1 MGPQKKK
8 ADFWAGGSIP
18 MPLREDLLTPIAGEN
33 PSGMDLRHDTKLLIH
48 DKIKEARRQ
57 DDNLAQGDWQEE
69 RKTANFPLVVKI
81 AQDAL
86 ATVSKDL
93 QVAAWL
99 TEGLLQTEGFGGL
112 RAGIGLCQS
121 LLTDFWDTVYPVIE
135 DGDRELRATP
145 LTWIGSKLDFPLKS
159 SPITAAGYSF
169 LVYKDSRVVG
179 YEDQVKTDKER
190 AARAK
195 VIAGGKIAPEVF
207 DKAFADT
214 PKAFYL
220 KAEKDLDSS
229 LEAVNSLDKFCDERF
244 EDDAPSFG
252 KLKDALTEVRQV
264 VHSLLQKKREK
275 EPDPVEP
282 DPVVES
288 ADAGQGGEEGADGAL
303 VPSGGMAAFSSAEPS
318 DRRQAVASIAGA
330 ASFLRKR
337 EPFSPAPYL
346 LLRGLRWGELRT
358 GSHLGDS
365 TLLEAPP
372 TELRQ
377 QIKRLALNK
386 KWSELLEAGEQA
398 MALPCSRGWLDL
410 QRLSVAACTALG
422 DEYQPIAT
430 AIQSELRALLN
441 DVPELLDATLLDDT
455 PAANVETK
463 LWLHSLSAPQQPAQP
478 AEDESAASIPAYQN
492 GTPTWLAPA
501 ADAYVLAKEA
511 LAAGQEEKA
520 FSIMRSAIAGQRS
533 GRNRFRRMMQL
544 AELAMAAGKDPIAQP
559 LLEDIAATIE
569 NHKLDAWEDPQTV
582 ASYLSMLMRNS
593 KKIQASS
600 GEKQKLFERICRL
613 DPVQALSAG

>member
-1 MGPQKKK
+1 
-8 ADFWAGGSIP
+8 
-18 MPLREDLLTPIAGEN
+18 MPLREDILTPIPGEN
-33 PSGMDLRHDTKLLIH
+33 PSGIDLRYDTKLLIH

-57 DDNLAQGDWQEE
+57 EDDLAQGAWQSE
-69 RKTANFPLVVKI
+69 RKTANFPLVSKL
-81 AQDAL
+81 AQESL

-93 QVAAWL
+93 QLAAWL
-99 TEGLLQTEGFGGL
+99 TEALLQLEGFSGL
-112 RAGIGLCQS
+112 RVGIGLS
-121 LLTDFWDTVYPVIE
+121 HNLLTQFWDTVYPVIE
-135 DGDRELRATP
+135 DGDRELRARP
-145 LTWIGSKLDFPLKS
+145 LTWLGSMLDMPLRNV
-159 SPITAAGYSF
+159 PITAAGYS
-169 LVYKDSRVVG
+169 LITYKDSRIVG
-179 YEDQVKTDKER
+179 FEDQVKTDKER

-195 VIAGGKIAPEVF
+195 VIAAGKIAPEVF
-207 DKAFADT
+207 DKSFADT

-220 KAEKDLDSS
+220 QAEKELDGSI
-229 LEAVNSLDKFCDERF
+229 EALSALDKYCDEQF

-282 DPVVES
+282 EPV
-288 ADAGQGGEEGADGAL
+288 AEGAADGAE
-303 VPSGGMAAFSSAEPS
+303 GGEGGEGAVAAGGIAGYGSAEPA
-318 DRRQAVASIAGA
+318 DRRQAVAGIAGA
-330 ASFLRKR
+330 ASFLRKK
-337 EPFSPAPYL
+337 EPLSPAPYL

-358 GSHLGDS
+358 GSRLSDT

-386 KWSELLEAGEQA
+386 KWGELLEAGEQA
-398 MALPCSRGWLDL
+398 MTLPCGRAWLDL

-422 DEYQPIAT
+422 PEYEPIAT

-455 PAANVETK
+455 PAANAETK
-463 LWLHSLSAPQQPAQP
+463 QWLQHLNTPQKPATP
-478 AEDESAASIPAYQN
+478 AEEEAASDPPAELN
-492 GTPTWLAPA
+492 GTPSWLTSA
-501 ADAYVLAKEA
+501 ADAYILAKEA

-520 FSIMRSAIAGQRS
+520 FAIMRATIARQRS
-533 GRNRFRRMMQL
+533 GRSRFRRTMQL
-544 AELAMAAGKDPIAQP
+544 AELAVTAGKDAIAQP

-569 NHKLDAWEDPQTV
+569 NHKLDAWEDPEMV
-582 ASYLSMLMRNS
+582 AGYLSMLMRNS
-593 KKIQASS
+593 KKIQGSS
-600 GEKQKLFERICRL
+600 SEKQKLFERICRL

>member
-1 MGPQKKK
+1 M
-8 ADFWAGGSIP
+8 S
-18 MPLREDLLTPIAGEN
+18 LREDILTPIAGEN
-33 PSGMDLRHDTKLLIH
+33 PSGIDLRYDTKLLIH

-57 DDNLAQGDWQEE
+57 DDELAQGDWQTE
-69 RKTANFPLVVKI
+69 RKTANFPLEVKL

-93 QVAAWL
+93 QLAAWL
-99 TEGLLQTEGFGGL
+99 AEGLLNTEGFPGL
-112 RAGIGLCQS
+112 RSGIGLCHS

-135 DGDRELRATP
+135 DGDRELRARP
-145 LTWIGSKLDFPLKS
+145 LNWLGSVLDIPLRS
-159 SPITAAGYSF
+159 IPITASGYSS

-195 VIAGGKIAPEVF
+195 VIAAGKIAPEVF

-220 KAEKDLDSS
+220 QAEKDLDGCVEALAN
-229 LEAVNSLDKFCDERF
+229 LEKLCDERF

-252 KLKDALTEVRQV
+252 SLRDSLKDVRQT

-282 DPVVES
+282 EPVAAS
-288 ADAGQGGEEGADGAL
+288 AAEEAPAGEERPA
-303 VPSGGMAAFSSAEPS
+303 GGPAGSFAAFSTAEPA
-318 DRRQAVASIAGA
+318 DRRQAVAGIAGA
-330 ASFLRKR
+330 AAFLRKR

-358 GSHLGDS
+358 ASRLGDS

-377 QIKRLALNK
+377 QLKRLALNK

-398 MALPCSRGWLDL
+398 MTLPCGRAWLDL

-422 DEYQPIAT
+422 PEYQPIAT
-430 AIQSELRALLN
+430 AMQSELRALLN
-441 DVPELLDATLLDDT
+441 DIPELLDATLLDDT
-455 PAANVETK
+455 PAANAETK
-463 LWLHSLSAPQQPAQP
+463 AWLQQLSTPQQPAQL
-478 AEDESAASIPAYQN
+478 AEDEAAAGVSADLN
-492 GTPTWLAPA
+492 GTPTWLAQT

-520 FSIMRSAIAGQRS
+520 FSIMRAVIARQRS
-533 GRNRFRRMMQL
+533 GRSRFRRTMQL
-544 AELAMAAGKDPIAQP
+544 IELAIAAGKDSIAQP

-569 NHKLDAWEDPQTV
+569 AHKLDAWEDPETV
-582 ASYLSMLMRNS
+582 AGDLLKLMQSS
-593 KKIQASS
+593 KKIQGSAS
-600 GEKQKLFERICRL
+600 EKQKLFERICRL